1 MQYIVAV
8 GLYVAYRYVFNI
20 IQHYIEKFQKTIHAC
35 SDELERVKRL
45 NYDQIAQIRMLQL
58 EVAKLLE
65 VHKTFATDN
74 TTRMDSLQ
82 IKLDQLHERHE
93 TLLKEHVAIAADRYR
108 QGKKNLHITLA
119 LNCHYRDSFSLQI
132 INASVAVELV
142 PLRVL
147 KNLLRVSNITAQQ
160 NIDVDDLQAKF
171 EKMSI
176 SDGHTQLD
184 WSLRDSHKHGS
195 PRS

>member
-1 MQYIVAV
+1 MQYIVAI

-20 IQHYIEKFQKTIHAC
+20 IQLYIEKFQKAIHAC
-35 SDELERVKRL
+35 SDELERLTRL

-82 IKLDQLHERHE
+82 IKLDQFHERHE
-93 TLLKEHVAIAADRYR
+93 SLRKEHVAIAADRYCHR
-108 QGKKNLHITLA
+108 KKSLHVTLA
-119 LNCHYRDSFSLQI
+119 LNCHYRDSFLLQI
-132 INASVAVELV
+132 TNASVAVELV

-147 KNLLRVSNITAQQ
+147 RNLLRVSHITAQQ
-160 NIDVDDLQAKF
+160 NVDVDDLQAKF

-176 SDGHTQLD
+176 SDGHTQ
-184 WSLRDSHKHGS
+184 
-195 PRS
+195 